1 MSVVRLDSLAR
12 SAVAESEADVPPPLL
27 RPIPRML
34 VSESL
39 RLYDVAAVALTGA
52 LAYVLYVFPGPSDF
66 DNRYPGSIILGS
78 IVAAIM
84 CHVFGAYQVE
94 SVFSRSLGA
103 QRAILAWLATF
114 ALFLAA
120 AFALKFSDFYS
131 RVWAV
136 SWLMSAAG
144 LMLVGRY
151 VLSLATFRW
160 AAQGRF
166 ANRTLIVGVGEQAAR
181 LAAYLRARGDV
192 RTRIAGFVDDKGAW
206 SGIPRGFHGYPLIAD
221 VGRMM
226 ALIRQGACDEVII
239 ALPWSDERRVKE
251 LTMLLAT
258 APVRI
263 RLAPDLAGFHF
274 ADRRV
279 TECAGIPML
288 TLFDRPISGWS
299 SAIKLI
305 EDQLIALAALVFVAP
320 LLLVIAVAIKLDSPG
335 PVLFRQRRLGF
346 NDQLIEIWKFRTMRV
361 ECADADAVRQTTRAD
376 PRVTRVGRFLRL
388 SSLDELPQLFNVLR
402 GDMSIVGPRPHAI
415 ATKAEGRLFQDVV
428 DRYAARHRVK
438 PGITGWAQV
447 NGWRGETDTI
457 DKIRRRVEFDLYY
470 IDNWSVWLDLY
481 IIFKTFVAVFRTD
494 NAY

>member
-1 MSVVRLDSLAR
+1 MSVIRLDSLAR
-12 SAVAESEADVPPPLL
+12 APIPGTEADLGQPL
-27 RPIPRML
+27 RKSIPRML
-34 VSESL
+34 VSEFL
-39 RLYDVAAVALTGA
+39 RVYDIAAISAAGA
-52 LAYVLYVFPGPSDF
+52 LGYVTYVLPGPADL

-78 IVAAIM
+78 VVAAIM
-84 CHVFGAYQVE
+84 CHVFGAYRAE

-103 QRAILAWLATF
+103 QRAVSAWLI
-114 ALFLAA
+114 
-120 AFALKFSDFYS
+120 AFAIILTVAFGLKVSESYS

-136 SWLMSAAG
+136 SWLTAAVC
-144 LMLVGRY
+144 LMLAGRY
-151 VLSLATFRW
+151 VFSLLIFRW

-181 LAAYLRARGDV
+181 LAAHVQSRGDI
-192 RTRIAGFVDDKGAW
+192 RTRIIGFVDDKGLRG
-206 SGIPRGFHGYPLIAD
+206 SSRRGFHGYPLIAD
-221 VGRMM
+221 VDRMM
-226 ALIRQGACDEVII
+226 TLIRQNACDEVII
-239 ALPWSDERRVKE
+239 ALPWSEERRIQE
-251 LTMLLAT
+251 LTMLLTT
-258 APVRI
+258 APVCVS
-263 RLAPDLAGFHF
+263 LAPDLAGFHF

-279 TECAGIPML
+279 TPRVGVPML

-299 SAIKLI
+299 YVAKLL
-305 EDQLIALAALVFVAP
+305 EDQVIALLTLIFVAP
-320 LLLVIAVAIKLDSPG
+320 LLLVIAAAIKLDSPG

-361 ECADADAVRQTTRAD
+361 ECTDVDADRQTTRAD
-376 PRVTRVGRFLRL
+376 PRVTRVGRFLRV
-388 SSLDELPQLFNVLR
+388 SSLDELPQLFNVIR

-415 ATKAEGRLFQDVV
+415 ATKAQGKLFQDVV

-447 NGWRGETDTI
+447 NGWRGETDTV

-481 IIFKTFVAVFRTD
+481 IILSTFIVVFRTD

>member
-1 MSVVRLDSLAR
+1 MSVVRLHSLAR
-12 SAVAESEADVPPPLL
+12 VPIPGTEADLGQPL
-27 RPIPRML
+27 RKAIPRMF

-39 RLYDVAAVALTGA
+39 RIYDVAAIGA
-52 LAYVLYVFPGPSDF
+52 AGTLAYVFYVLPGPTDF

-78 IVAAIM
+78 VVAAIM
-84 CHVFGAYQVE
+84 CHVFGAYRAE

-103 QRAILAWLATF
+103 QRAVGAWML
-114 ALFLAA
+114 
-120 AFALKFSDFYS
+120 AFAIILTVAFGLKVSESYS

-136 SWLMSAAG
+136 AWLASTVC
-144 LMLVGRY
+144 LMLAGRY
-151 VLSLATFRW
+151 ILSLLTFRW

-166 ANRTLIVGVGEQAAR
+166 ANRTLVVGVGEQATR
-181 LAAYLRARGDV
+181 LADHLQSRGDV
-192 RTRIAGFVDDKGAW
+192 RTRIIGFVDDQGLRSA
-206 SGIPRGFHGYPLIAD
+206 SSRAFHGYPLIAD
-221 VGRMM
+221 VDRMM
-226 ALIRQGACDEVII
+226 ALIRQNACDEVII
-239 ALPWSDERRVKE
+239 ALPWSEERRVQE

-258 APVRI
+258 APVLVT
-263 RLAPDLAGFHF
+263 LAPDLAGFHF
-274 ADRRV
+274 ADRRIAPR
-279 TECAGIPML
+279 AGVPML

-299 SAIKLI
+299 YVIKLI
-305 EDQLIALAALVFVAP
+305 EDQVIALLALAFIAP
-320 LLLVIAVAIKLDSPG
+320 LLLVIAAAIKLDSRG

-346 NDQLIEIWKFRTMRV
+346 NDRLIEVWKFRTMRV
-361 ECADADAVRQTTRAD
+361 ECTDADADCQTTKAD

-388 SSLDELPQLFNVLR
+388 SSLDELPQLFNVVR

-415 ATKAEGRLFQDVV
+415 ATKAEGKLFQDIV

-447 NGWRGETDTI
+447 NGWRGETDTV

-481 IIFKTFVAVFRTD
+481 IILNTFVAVLRTD